1 MREGKGCVEG
11 EGEGCVE
18 GDSEG
23 GGGMCGGRG
32 GGVCERRR
40 GVRLSWE
47 LPPWKEVSLS
57 LTVKK

>member
-1 MREGKGCVEG
+1 MWRETVR

-23 GGGMCGGRG
+23 GGGVCGG
-32 GGVCERRR
+32 RR